1 MPFIPT
7 ELLQE
12 PAKPEWQT
20 TERKHYA
27 GLLCWMFSRQ
37 TTTCI
42 SKGAKVP
49 EGLNDIK
56 ISSITSEPGGW
67 CFGHGS
73 FLHCPQTIPP
83 GCCML
88 YPRPQREVWTQPC
101 KNPHFSLLQPIH
113 PAHCTKATV
122 PKESRFLN
130 VLWVA
135 RPVSCLMNS
144 SRNPCLSRHHPAF
157 HFSAPAISYFMVMPG
172 LHWRDCLLL

>member
-1 MPFIPT
+1 MFW
-7 ELLQE
+7 
-12 PAKPEWQT
+12 AWQ
-20 TERKHYA
+20 
-27 GLLCWMFSRQ
+27 
-37 TTTCI
+37 
-42 SKGAKVP
+42 
-49 EGLNDIK
+49 
-56 ISSITSEPGGW
+56 
-67 CFGHGS
+67 

-172 LHWRDCLLL
+172 LHWRDCLLLQPLLENYQIGIYRFTWFTHLLCLHGNPALKAQCTTLFLRFSMEWRTCHSYWRKFLK